1 VLPAALL
8 KIQMLF
14 SQPAVSE
21 TSTRTGSAREGV
33 RHFPK
38 DWPSLFAL
46 TVIGAV
52 LRCLYLTRKSF
63 WFDEG
68 VSVEIAR
75 LDWYNFA
82 RILWRREGNMS
93 LYYVLLRGWLHF
105 GHSEFFIRSLSILP
119 SLATIPVVYWLAGRL
134 FDRRVGLIAATL
146 LTFNAYHIRYA
157 QEARSYSFFIFLG
170 TLSSAFFIDL
180 LQQPT
185 RRNRIGH
192 ILASSLAVYA
202 HLYAVLLIVAQWLS
216 LRFLKYE
223 GIKIP
228 LNTKQNWRWIAIL
241 VFPALLFVGTTGA
254 GPISWIKRP
263 GFKELYEYYEHMAGN
278 GGILLV
284 LVYFCACLAALTE
297 VGGRLFQR
305 RLSWDSW
312 RYQFLLLWL
321 IVPVVFTVLISI
333 VRPMFLARYLAFCLP
348 ALIVLAAVGLARL
361 SKSWLIISALLL
373 VMALSL
379 KGTFSYYDHDFDLDR
394 DEWRAASF
402 YILDHA
408 RPSDVILFHIAMG
421 RMPYEFY
428 KSVYTGNSPGP
439 TVIYPTHGTRFDYRD
454 FMGRPSNEFLRTVPS
469 KYDRVWIVLKNNE
482 TKTGTDPTTAL
493 INGLFGESYPHFD
506 KQNFP
511 WIEVRLYS
519 KQ

>member
-1 VLPAALL
+1 
-8 KIQMLF
+8 
-14 SQPAVSE
+14 
-21 TSTRTGSAREGV
+21 
-33 RHFPK
+33 
-38 DWPSLFAL
+38 
-46 TVIGAV
+46 
-52 LRCLYLTRKSF
+52 
-63 WFDEG
+63 
-68 VSVEIAR
+68 
-75 LDWYNFA
+75 
-82 RILWRREGNMS
+82 
-93 LYYVLLRGWLHF
+93 
-105 GHSEFFIRSLSILP
+105 
-119 SLATIPVVYWLAGRL
+119 
-134 FDRRVGLIAATL
+134 
-146 LTFNAYHIRYA
+146 
-157 QEARSYSFFIFLG
+157 
-170 TLSSAFFIDL
+170 
-180 LQQPT
+180 
-185 RRNRIGH
+185 
-192 ILASSLAVYA
+192 
-202 HLYAVLLIVAQWLS
+202 
-216 LRFLKYE
+216 
-223 GIKIP
+223 
-228 LNTKQNWRWIAIL
+228 
-241 VFPALLFVGTTGA
+241 
-254 GPISWIKRP
+254 
-263 GFKELYEYYEHMAGN
+263 MAGN

-439 TVIYPTHGTRFDYRD
+439 TVI
-454 FMGRPSNEFLRTVPS
+454 
-469 KYDRVWIVLKNNE
+469 
-482 TKTGTDPTTAL
+482 
-493 INGLFGESYPHFD
+493 
-506 KQNFP
+506 
-511 WIEVRLYS
+511 
-519 KQ
+519 